1 MTAVRR
7 SRTGKTGLAIVVAFV
22 ALFVLSSAHAATV
35 KDVFESH
42 HLLGTL
48 AADCGKP
55 ASEATPY
62 IVDRVIDADHVQLD
76 RMIGRPAP
84 QLTAIIDEI
93 KESKANEIVMS
104 YLAGNRRYTLT
115 VRVDNERMRAME
127 LTREDGEKQIVDGRY
142 AAGGLG
148 KGETPWFSKCLMRIT
163 IQNTPGGGMCIDVPA
178 SNFQPG
184 RHLQMW
190 DCNDTVSQAFT
201 FDALDGQLSI
211 ANLCVEAGGGKGQQG
226 DPIQLARCTEA
237 PNQVWRT
244 EAASDL
250 YKFVGINNLCFDIP
264 HYSKEHGAG
273 LQLFRC
279 HGESNQRFA
288 LATTLDFSIEEKT
301 WREGGF
307 LRDFDLTQADPK
319 ACQRSCIDDRQCA
332 AWDYRKPEG
341 RTNHMPHCWLV
352 SKIKERKQGDPMTI
366 SGSVRA
372 EAK

>member
-1 MTAVRR
+1 MTRPPPGA
-7 SRTGKTGLAIVVAFV
+7 
-22 ALFVLSSAHAATV
+22 
-35 KDVFESH
+35 
-42 HLLGTL
+42 
-48 AADCGKP
+48 
-55 ASEATPY
+55 
-62 IVDRVIDADHVQLD
+62 
-76 RMIGRPAP
+76 GRPCIRAAAGTGEDSPPLRDAP
-84 QLTAIIDEI
+84 AA
-93 KESKANEIVMS
+93 SA
-104 YLAGNRRYTLT
+104 A
-115 VRVDNERMRAME
+115 AA
-127 LTREDGEKQIVDGRY
+127 QIVDGRY

-190 DCNDTVSQAFT
+190 DCNDTVSQVFT

-237 PNQVWRT
+237 PNQVWRPKPP
-244 EAASDL
+244 AIFINSSASTT
-250 YKFVGINNLCFDIP
+250 
-264 HYSKEHGAG
+264 
-273 LQLFRC
+273 
-279 HGESNQRFA
+279 FA
-288 LATTLDFSIEEKT
+288 STFPITPRSMAPVSSSSDAMANRTSVSHSPRHWISALRK
-301 WREGGF
+301 RPGGEGGF